1 MLLFPL
7 VVATLLAGCSSASV
21 PVDGV
26 PVATVSADEQ
36 DLLGTWRDADGRALP
51 DGMSGSD
58 GVLTVA
64 ASSGSTTCSEA
75 NGTVFLLL
83 AWPPGR
89 RLDWASS
96 NDANDMYS
104 YVRQTQGSGL
114 KTDGPSDL
122 DATLPAAARSTGLN
136 KDGNLLYAITAEP
149 AAIWVQRPDRRVE
162 RWARLGPG
170 EGCA

>member
-1 MLLFPL
+1 MVAYLTVIAIL
-7 VVATLLAGCSSASV
+7 VAGCSSGTV
-21 PVDGV
+21 PIDGV
-26 PVATVSADEQ
+26 PDATVSADEQ
-36 DLLGTWRDADGRALP
+36 DLRGTWQDADGRALP
-51 DGMSGSD
+51 DGMSASD
-58 GVLTVA
+58 GVLTLA
-64 ASSGSTTCSEA
+64 ASSGSTTCSAA

-89 RLDWASS
+89 RLDWARS
-96 NDANDMYS
+96 DDVGDTYS
-104 YVRQTQGSGL
+104 YVRQTQGSGM

-136 KDGNLLYAITAEP
+136 KDGNLLYAITSTP
-149 AAIWVQRPDRRVE
+149 AAIWIQRPDRRVE